1 MPAEVFDKFEGQWEG
16 EKFTPKWGSKH
27 QSRHSVCPQSRTGSR
42 PSSTSCKYLN
52 WNGPKLREKFVHFVH
67 FDNCLS
73 QIWRTTEPC
82 NNVIFP
88 GVAHSCQQCHELMCH
103 FSWPHI
109 RTYIHALSRRVSIAY
124 IVTSAFS
131 LILNLNSGH
140 YAVLA
145 VAVVRSYF
153 RLKCIDNR
161 IIKLKYRFSD

>member
-1 MPAEVFDKFEGQWEG
+1 
-16 EKFTPKWGSKH
+16 
-27 QSRHSVCPQSRTGSR
+27 
-42 PSSTSCKYLN
+42 
-52 WNGPKLREKFVHFVH
+52 
-67 FDNCLS
+67 
-73 QIWRTTEPC
+73 
-82 NNVIFP
+82 
-88 GVAHSCQQCHELMCH
+88 MCH

-161 IIKLKYRFSD
+161 IIKLKYRFRTSDLAAAVNGTVVAQTITASALVKAS